1 MREFVLLESPFAGE
15 VEANK
20 KYAAQAV
27 RDSLRRGEAPFASHL
42 FYTQF
47 LDDDIPAE
55 RSLGIEA
62 GLDIGSRADKTVV
75 YIDRG
80 ISKGMELGIE
90 RAHKEG
96 RPIEYRSLD
105 KNAA

>member
-1 MREFVLLESPFAGE
+1 MREFILLESPFAGD

-20 KYAAQAV
+20 KYAAEAV

-55 RSLGIEA
+55 RSLGIE
-62 GLDIGSRADKTVV
+62 
-75 YIDRG
+75 
-80 ISKGMELGIE
+80 